1 MPTPVLRPTLKSPSG
16 AAPSTS
22 FLRLLLD
29 EIRSQDGP
37 TKDTPRPPRPTLRSL
52 QIPLSRFITQ
62 PDATGED
69 IDPSKS
75 PLLFCDS
82 DISSMPSPAEPPTSA
97 VTSASTETTVP
108 SSALT
113 DSTVPSDQSSWVTC
127 RTYIQI
133 FDHTQALTLRSTQ
146 AREKPRDSPAT
157 TSDQKAAERLTKTNP
172 GAYNTSVRNT

>member
-1 MPTPVLRPTLKSPSG
+1 MPTPILRPTSKSPSG

-113 DSTVPSDQSSWVTC
+113 DSTVPSDQSSLVTC
-127 RTYIQI
+127 RTYTQI
-133 FDHTQALTLRSTQ
+133 FNHTQALTSRST
-146 AREKPRDSPAT
+146 
-157 TSDQKAAERLTKTNP
+157 
-172 GAYNTSVRNT
+172 